1 MLNDTY
7 LEKLEQ
13 LSQKLGYSSISALI
27 EAVAKQELSLNQIVI
42 LIKD

>member
-7 LEKLEQ
+7 LEKLGQ

-27 EAVAKQELSLNQIVI
+27 EAVAKQELSINQIVI